1 MIDYATANQ
10 LRTIETLHKALDM
23 VPRPYVPFTISK
35 HDASVLITDL
45 ENKAAQVDTIVNLNG
60 RTIMIKSAIREI

>member
-23 VPRPYVPFTISK
+23 VPRPYVPLTISK
-35 HDASVLITDL
+35 HDASALITDL
-45 ENKAAQVDTIVNLNG
+45 EDKAVKNFISVNLNG
-60 RTIMIKSAIREI
+60 RTITIKSTIREI